1 MLSPQS
7 RKSFRRTLLACGA
20 LFAVLFTLLAA
31 QMVLGRDPAVGEGS
45 RATQTASTPPAG
57 SGARDD
63 GSWVDVA
70 LGVVQALASD
80 DDEHGD
86 EDSGSSAA
94 PLQSRSS

>member
-7 RKSFRRTLLACGA
+7 RKSFKRTLLACGA
-20 LFAVLFTLLAA
+20 LFAVLFCLLAT
-31 QMVLGRDPAVGEGS
+31 QMVLGRDPAVGEGA
-45 RATQTASTPPAG
+45 RATQTASVPATG
-57 SGARDD
+57 SGEQED

-86 EDSGSSAA
+86 DEDSGSSA
-94 PLQSRSS
+94 PLQSRAS